1 MRIFRNLSAVALLT
15 AACSVAALAQ
25 RPAATPP
32 ARPGATPAGQ
42 TASAPTPTAKMGFI
56 DTQAF
61 LDEKNGIT
69 RLVAVL
75 QQVNREFKPR
85 QDKIQLMQADIQ
97 KRTTDLETLSKSSVV
112 DPTKLNAQAEE
123 LERKKKELTREQ
135 EDAQAAY
142 QQRQMAVA
150 EPLQDEIGRAIDDF
164 AAKRG
169 ITVMLNASVLGQS
182 ILYVAPGVDLTA
194 DFIKDFNAR
203 PPAPVTPG
211 RQP

>member
-1 MRIFRNLSAVALLT
+1 MRIFRNLFAVLLI
-15 AACSVAALAQ
+15 AAASSVAALAQ

-32 ARPGATPAGQ
+32 ARPGTTPAGPA
-42 TASAPTPTAKMGFI
+42 ASVPTPATKMGFI
-56 DTQAF
+56 DTQVF
-61 LDEKNGIT
+61 IDEKNGIT
-69 RLVAVL
+69 RLIAVL

-85 QDKIQLMQADIQ
+85 QDKIVAMQADIQ
-97 KRTTDLETLSKSSVV
+97 KRQTDLEALSKSSVV

-150 EPLQDEIGRAIDDF
+150 EPLQEEIGRAIDDF

-182 ILYVAPGVDLTA
+182 ILYVSPGVDLTVE
-194 DFIKDFNAR
+194 FIKDFNAR
-203 PPAPVTPG
+203 PPAPVTPA

>member
-1 MRIFRNLSAVALLT
+1 MRIFRNVSAVLLLT
-15 AACSVAALAQ
+15 AASSVAVMAQ

-32 ARPGATPAGQ
+32 ARPTAAPASQ
-42 TASAPTPTAKMGFI
+42 TASVPTPATKMGFI
-56 DTQAF
+56 DTQVF
-61 LDEKNGIT
+61 IDEKNGIT

-85 QDKIQLMQADIQ
+85 QDKIVAMQNDIQ
-97 KRTTDLETLSKSSVV
+97 KRTTDLQTLSNSSVV
-112 DPTKLNAQAEE
+112 DPVKLNAQAEE
-123 LERKKKELTREQ
+123 LEQKKKELTREQ

-142 QQRQMAVA
+142 QQRQIAVA
-150 EPLQDEIGRAIDDF
+150 EPLQDEIGKAIDDF

-203 PPAPVTPG
+203 SPAPVTPA